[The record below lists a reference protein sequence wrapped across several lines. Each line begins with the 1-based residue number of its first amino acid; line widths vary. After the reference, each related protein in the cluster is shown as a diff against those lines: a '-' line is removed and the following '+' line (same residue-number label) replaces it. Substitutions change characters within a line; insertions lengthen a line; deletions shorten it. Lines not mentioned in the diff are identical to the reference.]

1 MDAILNRPHRPPTP
15 SLPPMAARAG
25 GVSPDLEDTAPTPE
39 AQLIAIATRG
49 DRVAFAAIFQ
59 QFAPKVRVYLIRSGC
74 EPGMADELVQ
84 EAMLAVWRKAG
95 QFDPARAGAGA
106 WIFAIARNLRIDA
119 LRRRRAP
126 TVAADMVDL
135 PSDEPGAD
143 EQIAGAQAAAQL
155 RLALADLPPEQ
166 IEVIQA
172 AYFADRPHSEIAALL
187 GLPLGTVKSRLR
199 LALQRLRAQFERL
212 Q

>member
-1 MDAILNRPHRPPTP
+1 MDAIVPRSLRFSTPHRPF
-15 SLPPMAARAG
+15 AARDARM
-25 GVSPDLEDTAPTPE
+25 SEALDDPAPTPE
-39 AQLIAIATRG
+39 AQLVAIAARG
-49 DRVAFAAIFQ
+49 DREAFAAIFQ
-59 QFAPKVRVYLIRSGC
+59 HFAPRVRIYLIRSGC
-74 EPGMADELVQ
+74 EAGMADELVQ

-95 QFDPARAGAGA
+95 QFDPERAAAGA

-126 TVAADMVDL
+126 PVAADLIDP
-135 PSDEPGAD
+135 PSEEPGPHD
-143 EQIAGAQAAAQL
+143 QLAGLQAAAQL

-166 IEVIQA
+166 LEVIRA
-172 AYFADRPHSEIAALL
+172 AYYADRPHSEIAALL

-199 LALQRLRAQFERL
+199 MALQRLRAQFESL

>member
-1 MDAILNRPHRPPTP
+1 MSEA
-15 SLPPMAARAG
+15 
-25 GVSPDLEDTAPTPE
+25 LEDVAPTPE
-39 AQLIAIATRG
+39 ANLLAIAARG
-49 DRVAFAAIFQ
+49 DRQAFAALFQ
-59 QFAPKVRVYLIRSGC
+59 QFAPRVRVYLVRSGC
-74 EPGMADELVQ
+74 EPGLADELVQ

-95 QFDPARAGAGA
+95 QFDPGRAGAAA

-126 TVAADMVDL
+126 TVAADLVDP
-135 PSDEPGAD
+135 PSEEPGPD
-143 EQIAGAQAAAQL
+143 EQLAGAQAAAQL
-155 RLALADLPPEQ
+155 RIALAELPPEQ